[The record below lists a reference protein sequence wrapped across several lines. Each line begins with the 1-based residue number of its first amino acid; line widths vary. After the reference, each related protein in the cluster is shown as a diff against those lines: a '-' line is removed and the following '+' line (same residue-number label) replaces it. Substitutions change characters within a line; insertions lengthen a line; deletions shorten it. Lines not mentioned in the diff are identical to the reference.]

1 MDTGRWV
8 PVGKIVKAHG
18 VRGGLKILPYGE
30 SMAYKNRGDL
40 LFLKKEDGVFDKIT
54 LQKVQSAGRYW
65 IVNVEEVK
73 NRNEAEEL
81 VGSELFLPEELLP
94 SLEEG
99 EFFYYQLIGLEVR
112 TSDGHKV
119 GILESIFETPA
130 HDVYVVKD
138 GEGEILIPAVED
150 VVLEVNIRGGYLII
164 DLPDGLR

>member
-8 PVGKIVKAHG
+8 PVGRIVKAHG

-30 SMAYKNRGDL
+30 SIAHRKRGDL
-40 LFLKKEDGVFDKIT
+40 LFLKKKDGVFDKIT
-54 LQKVQSAGRYW
+54 LQRVQSAGRYL
-65 IVNVEEVK
+65 IVNAEEVK
-73 NRNEAEEL
+73 DRNEAEEL

-112 TSDGHKV
+112 TVDGHKV

-130 HDVYVVKD
+130 HDVYVVRD
-138 GEGEILIPAVED
+138 GEDEILIPAVED
-150 VVLEVNIRGGYLII
+150 VVLEVNVSGGYLVI
-164 DLPDGLR
+164 DLLEGLK